1 MILIDPLAAQRR
13 VYQRRSNANAVPR
26 AADNSKATMPTP
38 ITPLVGADV
47 FVPDERGRVLLIRR
61 ADNGMWA
68 LPGGFHDLHET
79 PATCAVRECLE
90 ETGLSIRIVRLL
102 GVFSS
107 NRYAEV
113 NYPHKGGKYV
123 HILFL
128 GERTAGA
135 PKITSEAREIG
146 FFGADEI
153 PSLSDDHA
161 PRIEL
166 GFRSLSDHSML
177 SYFE

>member
-1 MILIDPLAAQRR
+1 
-13 VYQRRSNANAVPR
+13 
-26 AADNSKATMPTP
+26 MPSP
-38 ITPLVGADV
+38 ITPLVGTDV
-47 FVPDERGRVLLIRR
+47 FVPDKSGRVLLIRR

-68 LPGGFHDLHET
+68 LPGGFHDLDET

-128 GERTAGA
+128 AERMGGIAT
-135 PKITSEAREIG
+135 TTNEAREIG
-146 FFGADEI
+146 FFPEQEI
-153 PSLSDDHA
+153 PPLSDGHDV
-161 PRIEL
+161 RIAL
-166 GFRSLSDHSML
+166 GFRVLRDPATAPH
-177 SYFE
+177 FE

>member
-1 MILIDPLAAQRR
+1 
-13 VYQRRSNANAVPR
+13 
-26 AADNSKATMPTP
+26 MPAP
-38 ITPLVGADV
+38 VTPLVGADV
-47 FVPDERGRVLLIRR
+47 FVPDEAGRVLLIRR

-79 PATCAVRECLE
+79 PATCAARECFE
-90 ETGLSIRIVRLL
+90 ETGLSVRITRLL

-107 NRYAEV
+107 NRYAEI

-128 GERTAGA
+128 AERIDGVAR
-135 PKITSEAREIG
+135 PTSEAREIG
-146 FFGADEI
+146 FFAERAI
-153 PSLSDDHA
+153 PPLSDGHA

-166 GFRSLSDHSML
+166 GFRVLRDGNTPTH
-177 SYFE
+177 FE

>member
-1 MILIDPLAAQRR
+1 
-13 VYQRRSNANAVPR
+13 
-26 AADNSKATMPTP
+26 MPAP

-47 FVPDERGRVLLIRR
+47 FIPDEIGRVLLIQR

-68 LPGGFHDLHET
+68 LPGGAHDLHET

-90 ETGLSIRIVRLL
+90 ETGLSVRIARLL

-107 NRYAEV
+107 NCYPEI
-113 NYPHKGGKYV
+113 NYPYKGGKYV

-128 GERTAGA
+128 AERIDGIAHPT
-135 PKITSEAREIG
+135 PEAREIE
-146 FFGADEI
+146 FFAEHDI
-153 PSLSDDHA
+153 PKTAQLSDGHA

-166 GFRSLSDHSML
+166 GFRILRDPSTPA
-177 SYFE
+177 YFE

>member
-1 MILIDPLAAQRR
+1 MPA
-13 VYQRRSNANAVPR
+13 PR
-26 AADNSKATMPTP
+26 
-38 ITPLVGADV
+38 TPLVGADV
-47 FVPDERGRVLLIRR
+47 FIPDERNRVLLIRR

-68 LPGGFHDLHET
+68 LPGGFHDLDET
-79 PATCAVRECLE
+79 PATCAARECLE
-90 ETGLSIRIVRLL
+90 ETGLTVRITRLL

-128 GERTAGA
+128 AEPTAGTA
-135 PKITSEAREIG
+135 HPTNEAREIG
-146 FFGADEI
+146 FFAENEI
-153 PSLSDDHA
+153 PPLSDGHA

-166 GFRSLSDHSML
+166 GFKVLRDPSTPAH
-177 SYFE
+177 FE